1 MAPTSSPAP
10 AIPRRKRR
18 LRDTPSWV
26 LVTIAVAVGVLVP
39 QGLFAAAN
47 YITDQT
53 TVTIDTMAWAFTYA
67 PGVTGYLPI
76 CGFGGEGFGSCPY
89 RAQPGLD
96 YTSSVF
102 ISGYFA
108 GKNVTLSAPSPFHLI
123 STHPDL
129 PALVTSSGLLISVEL
144 QLPKTAGEY
153 SFTGTVT
160 FD

>member
-1 MAPTSSPAP
+1 MG
-10 AIPRRKRR
+10 PRRKRR
-18 LRDTPSWV
+18 LRDTPIWV
-26 LVTIAVAVGVLVP
+26 LVTIAVAVGVIVP
-39 QGLFAAAN
+39 QGVFAAAN

-53 TVTIDTMAWAFTYA
+53 TITIDTMAWAFTYA
-67 PGVTGYLPI
+67 PGVSGYLPI
-76 CGFGGEGFGSCPY
+76 CGFGGEGFGNCPY

-108 GKNVTLSAPSPFHLI
+108 GKNVNLSAPSPFHLI
-123 STHPDL
+123 STNPNL
-129 PALVTSSGLLISVEL
+129 PALVTSSGLLISVDL

-153 SFTGTVT
+153 SFTGNVT